1 MRCGENWE
9 KKVGKTKTLDC
20 FNSGKFSLSP
30 FFSHAA
36 ANFFRRAVF
45 GKVRIEEAEQPSGN
59 WASKNINSENARN
72 KCLLAQPAAA
82 ALGAPYYKNLP

>member
-1 MRCGENWE
+1 MRCGENWGE
-9 KKVGKTKTLDC
+9 ESRQNKNAGLLFQQRKV
-20 FNSGKFSLSP
+20 FVVPP
-30 FFSHAA
+30 FFSLAA

-82 ALGAPYYKNLP
+82 ALGAP